1 MSSQPSPSHRLAN
14 LGAAAALTLAAVA
27 VPPVA
32 QASSLQVTGTA
43 AHCGS
48 FGLLV
53 QADDVDTAF
62 VGDNSP
68 LGENRYVVRFWA
80 DFTYVVAWGGS
91 PATIFQAF
99 TADNGGG
106 SEVFNVTAQAGTNPG
121 TTRVT
126 VNPNGGAAVSVDN
139 LAAGWHSF
147 EIDWTNS
154 GTQDNLVLKVDD
166 AALPAGDVTTA
177 LTVESVRWGI
187 LNQVTNIN
195 GLIRFD
201 DFVSRRTSNIGAG
214 TACTGA
220 LGTPWG
226 GPFYTVTPCR
236 ILDTR
241 QPSGAPILQSG
252 TNRNLNIAGVCG
264 LPADATEITAVA
276 VNVTAIEPTANGN
289 VRIQPTGVTTNTSTI
304 NFVPGLNRANNAIV
318 QPNAAGSITL
328 VPFVAGPPGG
338 TLHFLIDVT
347 GYFGPEP

>member
-1 MSSQPSPSHRLAN
+1 MSNQPHPFSARR
-14 LGAAAALTLAAVA
+14 GAIALTAALLLPTGAW
-27 VPPVA
+27 
-32 QASSLQVTGTA
+32 ASSLQVTGTA

-53 QADDVDTAF
+53 QADNTDTAF

-68 LGENRYVVRFWA
+68 LGETRYVARFWGDFRYA
-80 DFTYVVAWGGS
+80 DWGAS
-91 PATIFQAF
+91 PATIFEAF

-106 SEVFNVTAQAGTNPG
+106 SSVFTVTAQDGTNAG

-126 VNPNGGAAVSVDN
+126 VQPANISVDN

-147 EIDWTNS
+147 EIDWTNTT
-154 GTQDNLVLKVDD
+154 GTNNVSLIVDGGSAVVGT
-166 AALPAGDVTTA
+166 AATA
-177 LTVESVRWGI
+177 STVESARWGI
-187 LNQVTNIN
+187 LNLVSGIG

-226 GPFYTVTPCR
+226 GPFYTVAPCR

-241 QPSGAPILQSG
+241 VDAPILTHG
-252 TNRNLNIAGVCG
+252 VNRDVNIAGVCG
-264 LPADATEITAVA
+264 LPADPAEISALA
-276 VNVTAIEPTANGN
+276 VNVTAISPTSNGN
-289 VRIQPTGVTTNTSTI
+289 VRIQPTGVTTSTSTI
-304 NFVPGLNRANNAIV
+304 NFAPSTNRANNAIV

-328 VPFVAGPPGG
+328 VPTLAGGAG
-338 TLHFLIDVT
+338 NTLHFIIDVN
-347 GYFGPEP
+347 GYFGPEPGT